1 MDKKVATKI
10 PILRL
15 PYSDDEVDFLKNGL
29 EEILRSGFLT
39 MDKKVLEFERLFSEF
54 VGCKYAVAVNSGTS
68 ALEIPLRSFDVR
80 GKSVIVPTNTF
91 MATPLSVVHAGG
103 KVTFVDVMK
112 DNLSIDPKD
121 LKNKISDNTVG
132 VVPVHIGGIV
142 SPYWD
147 EIMQICKSNNLFVLE
162 DAAHA
167 HGASINKK
175 MAGTLGDA
183 AAFSFYPTKVLNA
196 AEGGMITTNSKDI
209 YQKSLI
215 FREHGKSDHSIN
227 IHSELGYNWRFSEL
241 HALLGIQ
248 QMHKAKDIL
257 IERRRQAL
265 LYDKLLTGVIGL
277 NTVKIK
283 KNINSSYYKYIVFLD
298 SSIERA
304 KVKIIMKDKYGVMMT
319 GEVYSDLCHSQP
331 VFKSYPES
339 LDIIGDQSFS
349 GAKFVSERQ
358 ICPPLYPGLSDEEI
372 EYVANSL
379 IETVASL
386 FKLP

>member
-1 MDKKVATKI
+1 MGRKISPRI

-15 PYSDDEVDFLKNGL
+15 PYSNDEIDFLKNGL
-29 EEILRSGFLT
+29 EEILKSGFLT
-39 MDKKVLEFERLFSEF
+39 MDKKVFEFERLFSEF
-54 VGCKYAVAVNSGTS
+54 VGSKYAVAVNSGTS
-68 ALEIPLRSFDVR
+68 ALEIPLRSFDIR
-80 GKSVIVPTNTF
+80 NKSVIVPTNTF

-112 DNLSIDPKD
+112 DNLSIDPED

-132 VVPVHIGGIV
+132 VIPVHIGGII

-147 EIMQICKSNNLFVLE
+147 EIMQICKDHNLFVIE

-167 HGASINKK
+167 HGSSINNK
-175 MAGTLGDA
+175 MAGTLADA

-196 AEGGMITTNSKDI
+196 AEGGMITTNSKNI

-215 FREHGKSDHSIN
+215 FREHGKSDHAIN

-248 QMHKAKDIL
+248 QMHKAKHIL
-257 IERRRQAL
+257 EERRKQAV
-265 LYDKLLTGVIGL
+265 LYDKLLTGAIGL
-277 NTVKIK
+277 NIVQIN
-283 KNINSSYYKYIVFLD
+283 KNIKSSYYKYIVFLD
-298 SSIERA
+298 SSIERN
-304 KVKIIMKDKYGVMMT
+304 KVKMIMKEKYGVMMT

-339 LDIIGDQSFS
+339 LDIIGDQFFL
-349 GAKFVSERQ
+349 GANFVSKRQ
-358 ICPPLYPGLSDEEI
+358 ICPPLYPGLCDDEI

-379 IETVASL
+379 KQTVASL
-386 FKLP
+386 YISS

>member
-1 MDKKVATKI
+1 MGRKVSTKI

-15 PYSDDEVDFLKNGL
+15 PYSNDEVDFLKNGL
-29 EEILRSGFLT
+29 EEILKSGFLT

-54 VGCKYAVAVNSGTS
+54 VGSKYSVAVNSGTS

-112 DNLSIDPKD
+112 DNLSIDPED

-132 VVPVHIGGIV
+132 VIPVHIGGII

-147 EIMQICKSNNLFVLE
+147 DIMQICKEYNLFVIE

-167 HGASINKK
+167 HGASINNK

-227 IHSELGYNWRFSEL
+227 VHSELGYNWRFSEL

-248 QMHKAKDIL
+248 QMHKAKNIL
-257 IERRRQAL
+257 KERRRQAEI
-265 LYDKLLTGVIGL
+265 YDKLLTDVAGL
-277 NTVKIK
+277 NTVQIN
-283 KNINSSYYKYIVFLD
+283 KNISSSYYKYIVFLD

-304 KVKIIMKDKYGVMMT
+304 KVKMIMKDKYGVMMT

-339 LDIIGDQSFS
+339 LDIVGNQSFL
-349 GAKFVSERQ
+349 GAKYVSERQ
-358 ICPPLYPGLSDEEI
+358 ICPPLYPGLSDDEI
-372 EYVANSL
+372 EYVADSL
-379 IETVASL
+379 KQTVASL
-386 FKLP
+386 YKLI

>member
-1 MDKKVATKI
+1 MGRKVSTKI

-15 PYSDDEVDFLKNGL
+15 PYSNDEVDFLKNGL
-29 EEILRSGFLT
+29 EEILKSGFLT

-54 VGCKYAVAVNSGTS
+54 VGSKYSVAVNSGTS

-112 DNLSIDPKD
+112 DNLSIDPED

-132 VVPVHIGGIV
+132 VIPVHIGGII

-147 EIMQICKSNNLFVLE
+147 DIMQICKEYNLFVIE

-167 HGASINKK
+167 HGASINNK

-227 IHSELGYNWRFSEL
+227 VHSELGYNWRFSEL

-248 QMHKAKDIL
+248 QMHKAKNIL
-257 IERRRQAL
+257 KERRRQAEI
-265 LYDKLLTGVIGL
+265 YDKLLTDVAGL
-277 NTVKIK
+277 NTVQIN
-283 KNINSSYYKYIVFLD
+283 KNISSSYYKYIVFLD
-298 SSIERA
+298 STIERA
-304 KVKIIMKDKYGVMMT
+304 KVKMIMKDKYGVMMT

-339 LDIIGDQSFS
+339 LDIFGSQSFL
-349 GAKFVSERQ
+349 GAKYVSERQ
-358 ICPPLYPGLSDEEI
+358 ICPPLYPGLSDDEI
-372 EYVANSL
+372 EYVADSL
-379 IETVASL
+379 KQTVASL
-386 FKLP
+386 YKLI

>member
-1 MDKKVATKI
+1 MSRKVSIKI
-10 PILRL
+10 PLLRL
-15 PYSDDEVDFLKNGL
+15 PYSNDEVDFLKSGL
-29 EEILRSGFLT
+29 EEILKSGFLT

-54 VGCKYAVAVNSGTS
+54 VGSKYSIAVNSGTS
-68 ALEIPLRSFDVR
+68 ALEIPLRGFDVR

-112 DNLSIDPKD
+112 DNLSIDPED
-121 LKNKISDNTVG
+121 LINKLSDNTVG
-132 VVPVHIGGIV
+132 VIPVHIGGII

-147 EIMQICKSNNLFVLE
+147 EIMQICKDHNLFVIE

-167 HGASINKK
+167 HGASIGGK

-227 IHSELGYNWRFSEL
+227 VHSELGYNWRFSEL

-248 QMHKAKDIL
+248 QMHKAKKIL
-257 IERRRQAL
+257 KERRRQAA
-265 LYDKLLTGVIGL
+265 LYDKLLAGVIGL
-277 NTVKIK
+277 NAVKIEQ
-283 KNINSSYYKYIVFLD
+283 NISSSYYKYIVFLD
-298 SSIERA
+298 PSIERS
-304 KVKIIMKDKYGVMMT
+304 KVKMTMKDKYGVMMT

-331 VFKSYPES
+331 VFKSHPES
-339 LDIIGDQSFS
+339 LNIIGSQSFP

-358 ICPPLYPGLSDEEI
+358 ICPPLYPGLSDDEI
-372 EYVANSL
+372 EYVVDSL
-379 IETVASL
+379 KQTVASL
-386 FKLP
+386 YKSP

>member
-1 MDKKVATKI
+1 MGRKISPRI

-15 PYSDDEVDFLKNGL
+15 PYSNDEIDFLKNGL
-29 EEILRSGFLT
+29 EEILKSGFLT
-39 MDKKVLEFERLFSEF
+39 MDKKVFEFERLFSEF
-54 VGCKYAVAVNSGTS
+54 VGSKYAVAVNSGTS
-68 ALEIPLRSFDVR
+68 ALEIPLRSFDIR
-80 GKSVIVPTNTF
+80 NKSVIVPTNTF

-112 DNLSIDPKD
+112 DNLSIDPED

-132 VVPVHIGGIV
+132 VIPVHIGGII

-147 EIMQICKSNNLFVLE
+147 EIMQICKDHNLFVIE

-167 HGASINKK
+167 HGSSINNK
-175 MAGTLGDA
+175 MAGTLADA

-196 AEGGMITTNSKDI
+196 AEGGMITTNSKNI

-215 FREHGKSDHSIN
+215 FREHGKSDHAIN

-248 QMHKAKDIL
+248 QMNKAKHIL
-257 IERRRQAL
+257 EERRRQGA
-265 LYDKLLTGVIGL
+265 LYDKLLTGAIGL
-277 NTVKIK
+277 NIVQIN
-283 KNINSSYYKYIVFLD
+283 KNIKSSYYKYIVFLD
-298 SSIERA
+298 SSIERN
-304 KVKIIMKDKYGVMMT
+304 KVKMIMKEKYGVMMT

-339 LDIIGDQSFS
+339 LDIIGDQFFL
-349 GAKFVSERQ
+349 GANFVSKRQ
-358 ICPPLYPGLSDEEI
+358 ICPPLYPGLCDDEI

-379 IETVASL
+379 KQTVASL
-386 FKLP
+386 YISS